1 MIATFLLVVIAAL
14 CVALLAV
21 TAANKRNRAEASM
34 RTAVLTGR
42 PPRAEQLELL

>member
-1 MIATFLLVVIAAL
+1 MITTFLLVVIAAL

-21 TAANKRNRAEASM
+21 TAANRRNRAEASM

-42 PPRAEQLELL
+42 PPRAEQLELM